1 MTTYAERTSRT
12 IPYADSVGTTL
23 FTKIINGDIPGT
35 FVYRDEHCVAFM
47 TISPI
52 TTGHSLV
59 VPIKEVDQWT
69 DLPQELNEHL
79 FNVAKII
86 GQAAKRAFECER
98 IALVVAG
105 YEIPHCHLH
114 VIPSNSMADLEF
126 ANARTN
132 VDRKELEQ
140 AADRIIVE
148 LRRANVAG
156 TVATSSSL

>member
-1 MTTYAERTSRT
+1 MA
-12 IPYADSVGTTL
+12 PTL
-23 FTKIINGDIPGT
+23 FTKIINGEIPGT

-52 TTGHSLV
+52 TTGHALV
-59 VPIKEVDQWT
+59 VPIKEIDQWT
-69 DLPQELNEHL
+69 DLPPQLNAHL
-79 FNVAKII
+79 FNVAKIV
-86 GQAAKRAFECER
+86 GRASMRAFSCER

-140 AADRIIVE
+140 SAARIIVE
-148 LRRANVAG
+148 LKRDGVNG
-156 TVATSSSL
+156 DL